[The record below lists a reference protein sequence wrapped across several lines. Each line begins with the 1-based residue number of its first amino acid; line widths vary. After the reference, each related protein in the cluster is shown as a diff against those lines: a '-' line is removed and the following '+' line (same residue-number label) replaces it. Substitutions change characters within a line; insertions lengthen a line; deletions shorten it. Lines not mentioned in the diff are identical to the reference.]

1 MIEKDSDSG
10 SSCAPPVS
18 PVDTVVHF
26 NLELDRLFLAKNYAK
41 TCDLLGALP
50 PAILKLQV
58 SIMHRMTIIISSVL
72 FCCCKDQFIVLFIA
86 SKIITRILLM
96 NIHDSWAKL

>member
-58 SIMHRMTIIISSVL
+58 SIMHRMTISSVL

-86 SKIITRILLM
+86 SKIITRIFLM
-96 NIHDSWAKL
+96 NIHDAWTKL

>member
-26 NLELDRLFLAKNYAK
+26 NLELDRLFLARNYAK

-58 SIMHRMTIIISSVL
+58 SIMHRMTISFVL
-72 FCCCKDQFIVLFIA
+72 FCCSKDQFFGLEVR
-86 SKIITRILLM
+86 KNVHTEYRVNRRRM
-96 NIHDSWAKL
+96 T

>member
-10 SSCAPPVS
+10 NSCAPPVS

-58 SIMHRMTIIISSVL
+58 SIMHRMTISFVL
-72 FCCCKDQFIVLFIA
+72 FCCQFIVLFIA

-96 NIHDSWAKL
+96 NIHDAWAKL

>member
-10 SSCAPPVS
+10 NSCAPPVS

-26 NLELDRLFLAKNYAK
+26 NLELDRLFLARNYAK

-58 SIMHRMTIIISSVL
+58 SIMHRMTIYL

-96 NIHDSWAKL
+96 NIHDAWAKL

>member
-18 PVDTVVHF
+18 PGDTVVHF

-58 SIMHRMTIIISSVL
+58 SIMHRMTISFVR
-72 FCCCKDQFIVLFIA
+72 CKDQFIVLFTA
-86 SKIITRILLM
+86 SKMITRILLM
-96 NIHDSWAKL
+96 NIQVAWAKL